1 MTPAQTAQSIKEMD
15 PKEMEEAPSLP
26 IAITVFV

>member
-15 PKEMEEAPSLP
+15 SKEMEEEPSLP
-26 IAITVFV
+26 ITVAVLV

>member
-15 PKEMEEAPSLP
+15 PKEMEEEPSLP
-26 IAITVFV
+26 IAVAVLV

>member
-15 PKEMEEAPSLP
+15 RKEMEEAPSLP
-26 IAITVFV
+26 IAVAVLV

>member
-1 MTPAQTAQSIKEMD
+1 MTPAQTAQSVKEMD

-26 IAITVFV
+26 IAVAVLV